1 VINNLTPSTAYR
13 VRVKARNSVGTSLAS
28 QVSAPL
34 ITQTPTA
41 PGAPTAVSVSLA
53 TNTSVTLAFTAPGS
67 NGGATIESYTAI
79 STPDS
84 VVAYS
89 SGSSSG
95 SVTLTGLRP
104 GITYSF
110 SVRAGNSAGRS
121 LASNSLTLKIPKS
134 PVLGTWPNISKN
146 KSDAPFLL
154 TPPSESYTA
163 AGSFV
168 YTSSNPGIVS
178 ISGET
183 VTVVQSGSAVIT
195 ATFYPSDTATY
206 LSGVTKTM
214 TISVSAALNSITFG
228 SISSRALTSG
238 KFNLAA
244 TALGGTITYTTSSSA
259 SICTVTNVGAVS
271 MFSPGTCAITA
282 STLGNANYG
291 AATDVTQNLI
301 ITAAPPGAPTLTS
314 VSVGGTDAS
323 TATSGYATLQFTA
336 NTENGGSITSYTLTA
351 TPATGSVITK
361 TVNGAAGTRT
371 ESMTALS
378 LGVAYTFSVTAYNG
392 GTAGGGTS
400 VASNS
405 VSKTPAANPN
415 APTNLRVTS
424 GNTTLTAN
432 WTPPASLGGGTWD
445 SYRIF
450 IKRSSDSSFP
460 DTPTAVVETQT
471 ASSYVFTGLTNGVAY
486 DIKIWVKTTS
496 FTTELLANTAAVYL
510 IPATVPSGPRLAL
523 AQTDSVTVSASWASN
538 GDGGSALTGYN
549 LTLSSGACSF
559 SFVSGTTSYSCAI
572 SGLTPGVTI
581 TASLVASNQIGASTA
596 STANINYVTVVGA
609 PTSVVVTNG
618 DGLAS
623 LAFSI
628 DNGGD
633 TIVSYDYS
641 IDSLS
646 YSPLNVTS
654 SPITITGLTNDQTY
668 DIYLRAKGAT
678 FGNGPSSSA
687 IRVVPHLTVTTVTQ
701 TVATPAYLKAISYP
715 FISTTG
721 TSYICSRGEY
731 QFVRSGGGVEAAKV
745 TKVSYLLFINGTLV
759 DSATSIALTVAFDKK
774 ELLEASTVSC
784 SVILEQEG
792 VVSQFKSIDNPI
804 YVAIT
809 KAKNDSLKVA
819 TGIYQDARDSAYALR
834 VEGNAASILAWRK
847 SMDSALEDLS
857 TAKDLAASTY
867 VDALKKEGISIFT
880 AALAVKAP
888 VVPIEVKEPGTI
900 NVQPTKAMRK
910 VGTIYFATGTSFVN
924 DASRKTI
931 EKLAIQIK
939 SSGAKLVL
947 SYGHTDSQ
955 GGVNN
960 TLLSRSRSIAIAKGL
975 RKLLPGVKISTGWFA
990 STKPIAKG
998 KSAADLA
1005 KNRRVEIYVK

>member
-1 VINNLTPSTAYR
+1 
-13 VRVKARNSVGTSLAS
+13 
-28 QVSAPL
+28 
-34 ITQTPTA
+34 
-41 PGAPTAVSVSLA
+41 
-53 TNTSVTLAFTAPGS
+53 
-67 NGGATIESYTAI
+67 
-79 STPDS
+79 
-84 VVAYS
+84 
-89 SGSSSG
+89 
-95 SVTLTGLRP
+95 
-104 GITYSF
+104 
-110 SVRAGNSAGRS
+110 
-121 LASNSLTLKIPKS
+121 
-134 PVLGTWPNISKN
+134 
-146 KSDAPFLL
+146 
-154 TPPSESYTA
+154 
-163 AGSFV
+163 
-168 YTSSNPGIVS
+168 
-178 ISGET
+178 
-183 VTVVQSGSAVIT
+183 
-195 ATFYPSDTATY
+195 
-206 LSGVTKTM
+206 
-214 TISVSAALNSITFG
+214 
-228 SISSRALTSG
+228 
-238 KFNLAA
+238 
-244 TALGGTITYTTSSSA
+244 
-259 SICTVTNVGAVS
+259 
-271 MFSPGTCAITA
+271 
-282 STLGNANYG
+282 
-291 AATDVTQNLI
+291 
-301 ITAAPPGAPTLTS
+301 
-314 VSVGGTDAS
+314 
-323 TATSGYATLQFTA
+323 
-336 NTENGGSITSYTLTA
+336 
-351 TPATGSVITK
+351 
-361 TVNGAAGTRT
+361 
-371 ESMTALS
+371 
-378 LGVAYTFSVTAYNG
+378 
-392 GTAGGGTS
+392 
-400 VASNS
+400 
-405 VSKTPAANPN
+405 
-415 APTNLRVTS
+415 
-424 GNTTLTAN
+424 
-432 WTPPASLGGGTWD
+432 
-445 SYRIF
+445 
-450 IKRSSDSSFP
+450 
-460 DTPTAVVETQT
+460 
-471 ASSYVFTGLTNGVAY
+471 
-486 DIKIWVKTTS
+486 
-496 FTTELLANTAAVYL
+496 
-510 IPATVPSGPRLAL
+510 
-523 AQTDSVTVSASWASN
+523 
-538 GDGGSALTGYN
+538 
-549 LTLSSGACSF
+549 
-559 SFVSGTTSYSCAI
+559 
-572 SGLTPGVTI
+572 
-581 TASLVASNQIGASTA
+581 LVASNQIGASTA

-609 PTSVVVTNG
+609 PISVVVTNG

-792 VVSQFKSIDNPI
+792 VVSQFKSIDNPV

-819 TGIYQDARDSAYALR
+819 KGIYQDARDSAYALR

-975 RKLLPGVKISTGWFA
+975 RKLVPGVKISTGWFA